1 MEGHLENA
9 FKLEVQYRL
18 DNMGIGVPQELVKRI
33 ADDLINKHDDMWELI
48 NSRINEVSA
57 EIIKDYIEKEG

>member
-9 FKLEVQYRL
+9 FKLEVQHRL
-18 DNMGIGVPQELVKRI
+18 DNMGIAVPQELVKRI
-33 ADDLINKHDDMWELI
+33 ADDLINNHDDMWELI

-57 EIIKDYIEKEG
+57 EIIKNYIEKEG